1 LRRLGQLPTVE
12 EQREKGNLQVTA
24 SGLVGQV
31 LAGKYRVERV
41 LGEGGMGFVV
51 AAHHLQLDTT
61 VAIKLLRPELLSNAE
76 AVARFAREA
85 RAAVR
90 IVSQHVARVLD
101 VGTLEDG
108 APYMVMEFLEGGDL
122 SSVLAA
128 RGPLPMDEAVDYV
141 LQACEAIAEAHAM
154 GIVHRDLKPANLFC
168 VRRPDGT
175 SSIKV
180 LDFGISKITGSF
192 GTNAADHGMT
202 KTTALMGSP
211 YYMSPEQMES
221 TRGVDL
227 RTDIW
232 ALGVIL
238 YELVAGRTPFQGST
252 LPEICVRI
260 ATQQPLPM
268 RSLRADVPPALEAI
282 IVRCLEKDRERRYGD
297 VGTLAGA
304 LAPFASPRG
313 RLSVETVL
321 RTAQQQGR
329 ATGTSSM
336 RFVPGELGAGTISP
350 VQTHAVRGKG
360 KAATVVIALLAA
372 AVVGVVAVAAIIR
385 KSTAT
390 QPPIPV
396 QTAAQV
402 RSAAAPPPPSVA
414 LEQVQPTAASAVPAV
429 ASHAV
434 VSPPPS
440 PGPATR
446 RQPVA
451 TPPASASS
459 KPQPQPQPRPNCDP
473 NFYLDAQ
480 GEKHFKPECF
490 R

>member
-1 LRRLGQLPTVE
+1 
-12 EQREKGNLQVTA
+12 VTA
-24 SGLVGQV
+24 AVVVGQV

-51 AAHHLQLDTT
+51 AAHHLQLDNK
-61 VAIKLLRPELLSNAE
+61 VAIKLLRPELLTNAE

-122 SSVLAA
+122 SIVLAS
-128 RGPLPMDEAVDYV
+128 RGALPVDEAVDYV
-141 LQACEAIAEAHAM
+141 LQACEAIAEAHTL

-175 SSIKV
+175 SSVKV
-180 LDFGISKITGSF
+180 LDFGISKITAGF

-221 TRGVDL
+221 TRGVDS

-238 YELVAGRTPFQGST
+238 YELVAGKTPFQGST

-260 ATQQPLPM
+260 ATQPPVPM
-268 RSLRADVPPALEAI
+268 RSVRADAPLALEAVI
-282 IVRCLEKDRERRYGD
+282 LRCLEKDRDRRYAD

-313 RLSVETVL
+313 QLSVETVL
-321 RTAQQQGR
+321 RTLQQQQGH
-329 ATGTSSM
+329 AAGFSSM
-336 RFVPGELGAGTISP
+336 RPGAPSGGTIAP
-350 VQTHAVRGKG
+350 FGQTHAPGVPGRG
-360 KAATVVIALLAA
+360 KAAALVVALLAA
-372 AVVGVVAVAAIIR
+372 LALVAVAAAAMIHR
-385 KSTAT
+385 SATA
-390 QPPIPV
+390 PIPL
-396 QTAAQV
+396 QAAAQV
-402 RSAAAPPPPSVA
+402 PSPSPPPSPA
-414 LEQVQPTAASAVPAV
+414 PSPPTSLAVESVAVPP
-429 ASHAV
+429 
-434 VSPPPS
+434 VSAAPAPQRALNSAPPS
-440 PGPATR
+440 PGPAPTKR
-446 RQPVA
+446 PAPVA
-451 TPPASASS
+451 PPAVSPSAPS
-459 KPQPQPQPRPNCDP
+459 KPRPNCDP